1 MNLVES
7 ELQAKTRAV
16 YLLIFFIFHLFILL
30 YIYLIRLYY
39 YRATFKHLE
48 TNEFYVPLNTLLTEK
63 V

>member
-48 TNEFYVPLNTLLTEK
+48 TNEFYVTLLTEK